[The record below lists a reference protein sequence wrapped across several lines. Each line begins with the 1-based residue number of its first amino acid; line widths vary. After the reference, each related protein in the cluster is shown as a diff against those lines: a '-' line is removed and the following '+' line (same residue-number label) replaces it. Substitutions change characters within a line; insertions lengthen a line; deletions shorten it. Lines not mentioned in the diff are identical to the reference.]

1 GPSGAF
7 FSKLPE
13 MPQVGHSA
21 LTRLP
26 EHLLLPSSTPRAQ
39 GHGDRVPDVSD
50 ARRTFGLSVAF
61 DPLFVS
67 LLRIIELNVGARS
80 INLEIEVLRYD
91 IGSSF
96 FDVFPVL
103 SLSLSRVLAVFR
115 FVLLQLCY
123 AAVRLRHRAFLP
135 PPCSRITSLVTTS
148 FLIGK
153 VTCAKLLFRN
163 AVGFVSPISS
173 FIVSWLETRFLDFEV
188 FSREA
193 EEERARRLVP
203 FSVPASTERIARSRP
218 RAASSVPFYSPP
230 ESLAGTEEPDE
241 EGLGRGANT
250 EQVRPSVNKQGVVCQ
265 LTCDRG
271 DAVCT
276 LRIPFFGKTFI
287 LKALVRRPAELLYR
301 EIILQPEKMAQWNKT
316 SPVNIIT
323 ILQRVDDSAL
333 VSYDVSAGAAG
344 GVVSPRDFVNARRVE
359 RRRDRYL
366 SAGMAAVH
374 EARRPHGR
382 YIRGENGPG
391 GFVVLKS
398 SSNLSVCTFIW
409 VLNTDL
415 KGRLPRYLIDRRTAA
430 TAFEFVGR
438 LRQRVGELRSARR
451 EGRRSTAAREA
462 AFRPSAPRHPSGVQE
477 GRLKLSAG

>member
-1 GPSGAF
+1 KASPHTWRH
-7 FSKLPE
+7 E
-13 MPQVGHSA
+13 A
-21 LTRLP
+21 LDIQLYCAVKSR
-26 EHLLLPSSTPRAQ
+26 

-96 FDVFPVL
+96 FDVFVSANL
-103 SLSLSRVLAVFR
+103 

-316 SPVNIIT
+316 VSACE